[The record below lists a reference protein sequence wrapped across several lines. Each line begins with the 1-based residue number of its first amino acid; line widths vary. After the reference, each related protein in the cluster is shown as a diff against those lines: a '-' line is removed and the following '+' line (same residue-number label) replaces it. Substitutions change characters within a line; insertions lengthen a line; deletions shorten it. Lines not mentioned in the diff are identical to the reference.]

1 MLRIKFFEAKDDEPE
16 KKKQD
21 DKSASSK
28 PVKDKEAD
36 PFDSSM
42 FKPQKSQPVAKVDKS
57 DDTKSNTPSAEKSKA
72 DTPDIKKASAADTA
86 KAMKGVSAT
95 DDMRDMMS
103 RINVPD
109 DMVANEPELD
119 TDRAPG
125 DEEQPEPVN
134 PNNVPAMISRE
145 IAAAMP
151 DTVDPQFH
159 QVKNLPGYMS
169 RAIRAMGRETFKNY
183 TDTPVEDISV
193 LANLGG
199 QGPNS
204 EREINAVSSWL
215 KQNGTKLDASELG
228 FGDMIPG
235 YSAQTML
242 YSTAGMR
249 FLVVKDFAGGYIY
262 VWPEGSSSNALGSDQ
277 GSAKALSAPKDEP
290 RRARSLAA
298 PRSAEPEEYSGNVDD
313 DLAALMK
320 KYGV

>member
-1 MLRIKFFEAKDDEPE
+1 MLRIKFFEAKDEPE
-16 KKKQD
+16 RKKQSTQ
-21 DKSASSK
+21 SASSK
-28 PVKDKEAD
+28 PVKDKEVND
-36 PFDSSM
+36 FDDSI
-42 FKPQKSQPVAKVDKS
+42 FKTQKEQPVAKVDRPADNKS
-57 DDTKSNTPSAEKSKA
+57 STPSSEKPKTGS
-72 DTPDIKKASAADTA
+72 PEIKKASAADTA
-86 KAMKGVSAT
+86 KAMRGVNAT

-109 DMVANEPELD
+109 EMIANEPELD
-119 TDRAPG
+119 TDNVPS
-125 DEEQPEPVN
+125 DEVRPEPVN

-151 DTVDPQFH
+151 NSVDPQFH

-183 TDTPVEDISV
+183 TDTPIDDISV
-193 LANLGG
+193 IANLGG

-242 YSTAGMR
+242 FSTAGMR

-262 VWPEGSSSNALGSDQ
+262 VWPEASSNNILGSDK
-277 GSAKALSAPKDEP
+277 GSAKAL
-290 RRARSLAA
+290 AA
-298 PRSAEPEEYSGNVDD
+298 PDDSDSGD
-313 DLAALMK
+313 DLADLMA
-320 KYGV
+320 KYGL

>member
-57 DDTKSNTPSAEKSKA
+57 DDTPTAGKSKA
-72 DTPDIKKASAADTA
+72 DTPEIKKASAADTA
-86 KAMKGVSAT
+86 KAMGGVSAT

-109 DMVANEPELD
+109 NMVANEPELD

-125 DEEQPEPVN
+125 DDEQPEPVN

-262 VWPEGSSSNALGSDQ
+262 VWPEGSSSNALGSNK
-277 GSAKALSAPKDEP
+277 SSTKALAAPKDKYRVFEP
-290 RRARSLAA
+290 LDRS
-298 PRSAEPEEYSGNVDD
+298 SEPEEYSGNVDD

>member
-1 MLRIKFFEAKDDEPE
+1 MLRIKFFEAKDDESE
-16 KKKQD
+16 KKKQG
-21 DKSASSK
+21 DKPASSK
-28 PVKDKEAD
+28 SVKDKEAD
-36 PFDSSM
+36 SFDSSM
-42 FKPQKSQPVAKVDKS
+42 FKPQKSQPVAKVDKPA
-57 DDTKSNTPSAEKSKA
+57 DTKSNTPSAEKPRA

-109 DMVANEPELD
+109 DMVADEPELD
-119 TDRAPG
+119 SDDVAG
-125 DEEQPEPVN
+125 DEARPEPVN
-134 PNNVPAMISRE
+134 PDGVPALISRE

-169 RAIRAMGRETFKNY
+169 RAIRAMGRGTFKNY

-193 LANLGG
+193 IANLGG

-204 EREINAVSSWL
+204 EREINAVASWL

-262 VWPEGSSSNALGSDQ
+262 VWPEGSSSNALGSNQ
-277 GSAKALSAPKDEP
+277 GSAKALSAPRDEP

-298 PRSAEPEEYSGNVDD
+298 PRSSEPEEYTGNVDD